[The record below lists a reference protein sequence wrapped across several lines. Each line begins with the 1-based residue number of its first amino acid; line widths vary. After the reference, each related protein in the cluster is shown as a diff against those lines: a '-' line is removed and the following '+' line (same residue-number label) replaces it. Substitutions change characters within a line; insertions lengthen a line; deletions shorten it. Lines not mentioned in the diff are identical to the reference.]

1 MRQEDKEL
9 LLRDLS
15 ARLSY
20 GVKCQLNTNRKIPP
34 LTLVKI
40 SKTGGCSLTASD
52 ITVITHDRTI
62 EEIKPYLRPI
72 SSMTEEERKEHR
84 NTMSVVNE
92 SFYVESL
99 ETFDFYNKRH
109 IDYRN
114 LIRKGL
120 ALEAEEGM
128 YKFE

>member
-1 MRQEDKEL
+1 MKQEDKEL
-9 LLRDLS
+9 LLKDLS
-15 ARLSY
+15 ARIPYRIICNVEYVGNVIDLTIP
-20 GVKCQLNTNRKIPP
+20 LNTDLLDEFINYKCE
-34 LTLVKI
+34 L
-40 SKTGGCSLTASD
+40 
-52 ITVITHDRTI
+52 
-62 EEIKPYLRPI
+62 KPYLRSM

-99 ETFDFYNKRH
+99 ETFDFYNKHH

-114 LIRKGL
+114 MIGKDL
-120 ALEAEEGM
+120 ALEAPEDM